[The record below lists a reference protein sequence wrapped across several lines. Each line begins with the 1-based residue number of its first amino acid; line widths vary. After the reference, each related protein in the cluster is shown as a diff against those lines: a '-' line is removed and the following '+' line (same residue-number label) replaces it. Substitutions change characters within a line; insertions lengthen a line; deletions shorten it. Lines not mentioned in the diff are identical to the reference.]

1 MMICPGR
8 VIDSGVRTHS
18 LTNLTT
24 LTGDGYN
31 TIVIM
36 GLVVKKFFDILG
48 NKVVKH

>member
-1 MMICPGR
+1 
-8 VIDSGVRTHS
+8 VQDIDSGVQTDT
-18 LTNLTT
+18 LTKLTT
-24 LTGDGYN
+24 LTVRGYD